1 MIVAMLKQSPQRSE
15 TTRITPFVS
24 PLFINGRR
32 YLKVNEPKA
41 KEYLPICLATGVIEF
56 PHIQDY
62 TYDGSADDA
71 NVVEENARGA
81 LLRAC
86 RAAHHSYQKIRERK
100 SILSESL
107 QRAEFL
113 PK

>member
-1 MIVAMLKQSPQRSE
+1 MAM
-15 TTRITPFVS
+15 TTERPLAS

-32 YLKVNEPKA
+32 YLKANEAEAKA
-41 KEYLPICLATGVIEF
+41 YLPICVATGVIEF

-62 TYDGSADDA
+62 TYDASADDED
-71 NVVEENARGA
+71 VVREKARRA

-86 RAAHHSYQKIRERK
+86 HAAHGSYQKIRERK